1 MTIRPATIDDCEA
14 LCAIDT
20 VAKGSPERKD
30 QIRDWLTSARCYLAE
45 ENVRVAA
52 YCVLTSQF
60 FGYPFIEMV
69 MVGEAFR
76 RQGLGAELI
85 RHIQSLFPA
94 SKIFSS
100 TNASNEA
107 MQMMFT
113 KLGFQ
118 PSGHIDNLDEGD
130 PELIFYCPSPGL
142 TGAR

>member
-1 MTIRPATIDDCEA
+1 MNIRPATIDDCEA

-20 VAKGSPERKD
+20 VAKGSAERKD
-30 QIRDWLTSARCYLAE
+30 KIRDWLTSARCYLAE
-45 ENVRVAA
+45 ANGRVAA

-85 RHIQSLFPA
+85 RHVQSVIPA

-100 TNASNEA
+100 ANASNEP
-107 MQMMFT
+107 MRMMFS
-113 KLGFQ
+113 KLGFD

-130 PELIFYCPSPGL
+130 SELIFYCPSPGL
-142 TGAR
+142 TRAR